1 MTKEYNF
8 LVMSPT
14 GDVHTTAG
22 NEMPPPAS
30 TGPYK
35 TTHHTSPIPER
46 KTYSKEKEE
55 VSYLHY
61 LFSIFNP
68 STNLSILQ
76 LDIIKHTTIHN
87 TSLIPERK
95 TYSKEKEEV
104 SYLNL
109 SIHPSFILPS
119 IYLYFKRTL

>member
-1 MTKEYNF
+1 
-8 LVMSPT
+8 MSPP

-55 VSYLHY
+55 VSYFNFFY
-61 LFSIFNP
+61 LSIFY
-68 STNLSILQ
+68 SSINLSILQ
-76 LDIIKHTTIHN
+76 LDIIKHTTIQ
-87 TSLIPERK
+87 
-95 TYSKEKEEV
+95 YS
-104 SYLNL
+104 
-109 SIHPSFILPS
+109 
-119 IYLYFKRTL
+119 

>member
-8 LVMSPT
+8 LVMSPP

-55 VSYLHY
+55 VSYLNIY
-61 LFSIFNP
+61 LFIHL
-68 STNLSILQ
+68 LSFHQ
-76 LDIIKHTTIHN
+76 
-87 TSLIPERK
+87 
-95 TYSKEKEEV
+95 
-104 SYLNL
+104 
-109 SIHPSFILPS
+109 S
-119 IYLYFKRTL
+119 IYTSTEHYEI